1 MGANPRAA
9 DASWRFVKRE
19 SATLNPP
26 GDIGRG
32 STTVGIAATGR
43 KSLTVHSCALYALAI
58 RIVFDML

>member
-1 MGANPRAA
+1 MRANPRAVDVA
-9 DASWRFVKRE
+9 WRFVKRE

-32 STTVGIAATGR
+32 SITIDIAATGR

-58 RIVFDML
+58 RIAFDML